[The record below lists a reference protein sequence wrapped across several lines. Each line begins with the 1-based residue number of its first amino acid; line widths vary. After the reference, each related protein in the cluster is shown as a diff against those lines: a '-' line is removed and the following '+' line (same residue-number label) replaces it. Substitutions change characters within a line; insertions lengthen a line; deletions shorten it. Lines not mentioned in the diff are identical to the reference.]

1 MPTKVDLTRLVW
13 EEKEHEARGGRNGG
27 LLKSQGNAF
36 RQGIQADVPQVLC
49 GGVTIPSSNREGFV
63 EQIARWIAILSL
75 GLLPV
80 LADAQSKAAAEERT
94 ARYLQS
100 VRSQPLLALAFLRE
114 MPKGGDLHNHL
125 SGSIYA
131 ESWIDFA
138 VDDGLCVDRTTAVLI
153 APPCDA
159 SCDKFTSKPA
169 VSCAYGDHILYN
181 TMIDGWW
188 MRNWIPG
195 EESGHD
201 HFFATFEKFGLASH
215 NHTADVIGEAVRQAA
230 ADHLQFLELMHT
242 ADGAGAAQLGAK
254 IGWDDELP
262 KLREKLLAGGL
273 KDVAA
278 ATSKKLTADED
289 KMRAGLK
296 CGTPEAE
303 PGCEV
308 TVRYLYQVLRGLA
321 PEQVFAQ
328 ILLGFELASAD
339 PRFVGLNLV
348 MPEDWYVP
356 MHDFRSHMKMLNYL
370 HEIYPRVHISLH
382 AGELAMGL
390 VPPDGLTFHIRESV
404 ERGHAERIGHGVDV
418 MNERDPL
425 GLLREMAERNVLVEI
440 CLTSNDVIL
449 GVNGDGHPLPV
460 YMKYGVPVALATDDE
475 GVSRSDMTH
484 EYLRAVGDFG
494 LITYQDLK
502 RMARN
507 SLEHSFLPGASLW
520 SDAKSLRVVGA
531 CAGLKPSTMCQKFLD
546 GSERATVEW
555 KLEGE
560 FGKFEKRY

>member
-1 MPTKVDLTRLVW
+1 VVR
-13 EEKEHEARGGRNGG
+13 
-27 LLKSQGNAF
+27 
-36 RQGIQADVPQVLC
+36 
-49 GGVTIPSSNREGFV
+49 
-63 EQIARWIAILSL
+63 IARWIVVLAL
-75 GLLPV
+75 GLAPIG
-80 LADAQSKAAAEERT
+80 AGAQAKGTAEQRT
-94 ARYLQS
+94 AAYLQS

-125 SGSIYA
+125 SGGIYA

-169 VSCAYGDHILYN
+169 VSCAYGDHVLYN
-181 TMIDGWW
+181 TLVDGWS
-188 MRNWIPG
+188 MRNWIQG

-201 HFFATFEKFGLASH
+201 HFFATFDKFGLASH
-215 NHTADVIGEAVRQAA
+215 NHTADMLAEAARRAA

-242 ADGAGAAQLGAK
+242 ADGAQAAQLGGR
-254 IGWDDELP
+254 IGWDDQLP

-278 ATSKKLTADED
+278 ATSKKLDDDEN
-289 KMRAGLK
+289 KMRGRLK

-303 PGCEV
+303 PGCAV
-308 TVRYLYQVLRGLA
+308 TVRYLYQVLRGL
-321 PEQVFAQ
+321 PREQVFAQ
-328 ILLGFELASAD
+328 ILLGFELASTDA
-339 PRFVGLNLV
+339 RFVGLNLV

-356 MHDFRSHMKMLNYL
+356 MHDFGLHMKMLNYL
-370 HEIYPRVHISLH
+370 HEIYPQVHISLH

-390 VPPDGLTFHIRESV
+390 VPPEGLTFHVRESV
-404 ERGHAERIGHGVDV
+404 ERGHAERIGHGVSV
-418 MNERDPL
+418 MEERDPL
-425 GLLREMAERNVLVEI
+425 GLLREMAERKVLVEI

-449 GVNGDGHPLPV
+449 GVKGDQNPLPV

-484 EYLRAVGDFG
+484 EYLRALEGYG
-494 LITYQDLK
+494 TISYKDLK

-520 SDAKSLRVVGA
+520 TEATNFRPVRA
-531 CAGLKPSTMCQKFLD
+531 CAGSGDKPSAACQKFLES
-546 GSERATVEW
+546 SERARIQW
-555 KLEGE
+555 SLEKE
-560 FGKFEKRY
+560 FGLFEKKF